1 MKDRNILSNYWS
13 IVLLVIS
20 VPFISYFIIL
30 IWPTFDDW
38 TSMTS
43 PSFEPFFMKE
53 RFMFYGYHWRP
64 FDTII
69 GYIAGLNPQLL
80 YPAFNHCLVIL
91 GHFINA
97 LLIYRLTVLL
107 GFTRLT
113 SNIVTTVFFF
123 LPATMATVLAV
134 DSQNQTFAFTVD
146 YVYLLHQPSHNLLLA
161 CLTLLLT
168 LPFVYLVFIRQ
179 LSMFFSR
186 RVACI
191 LLSMLIAASPHLF
204 TVFSMMHTYGLLV
217 FVILLMA
224 ISLSRYKINVKPVI
238 ISFLLFML
246 SAVTIDVHLWYC
258 SFQSGEI
265 GRQMAQDAVNKTHKP
280 IEKAYT
286 IIIDDD
292 YTKLSSFCVV
302 PCEAFGWGRAVQLET
317 NYDWP
322 TAFEDTTIART
333 PDAVEKA
340 RQIAQKV
347 LNKSIADGVWI
358 VNKTHIDVI
367 EK

>member
-38 TSMTS
+38 TGMTS

-134 DSQNQTFAFTVD
+134 DSQNQTFALD
-146 YVYLLHQPSHNLLLA
+146 RKS
-161 CLTLLLT
+161 
-168 LPFVYLVFIRQ
+168 
-179 LSMFFSR
+179 
-186 RVACI
+186 
-191 LLSMLIAASPHLF
+191 
-204 TVFSMMHTYGLLV
+204 
-217 FVILLMA
+217 
-224 ISLSRYKINVKPVI
+224 
-238 ISFLLFML
+238 
-246 SAVTIDVHLWYC
+246 
-258 SFQSGEI
+258 
-265 GRQMAQDAVNKTHKP
+265 
-280 IEKAYT
+280 
-286 IIIDDD
+286 
-292 YTKLSSFCVV
+292 VV
-302 PCEAFGWGRAVQLET
+302 
-317 NYDWP
+317 
-322 TAFEDTTIART
+322 
-333 PDAVEKA
+333 
-340 RQIAQKV
+340 
-347 LNKSIADGVWI
+347 
-358 VNKTHIDVI
+358 
-367 EK
+367 